1 MLDACYANMMEDLSK
16 AEEAY
21 EAVKQAVARNGEN
34 LTQLLDTLDDKM
46 SSVLGHINE
55 MNMILSEQY

>member
-1 MLDACYANMMEDLSK
+1 MEDLPK

-21 EAVKQAVARNGEN
+21 EAVKKSISENGEN

-46 SSVLGHINE
+46 SSVLGNINE